1 MKELLLVLII
11 STIFNVCS
19 YSQTAFEKGYFIN
32 ENGQKM
38 ECLIENVDWKNNPT
52 EFKYRLEGNLE
63 TKKANIS
70 SVKEFGI
77 HDVCK
82 YIRAK
87 VNIDRS
93 SDDLGNIDFNKNPVF
108 LEEQLFLKV
117 LIEGEASLFFYE
129 DGDLKRFFYQTKGS
143 EIKQLIRKE
152 YLTKQNL
159 IAINNTFRQQ
169 LYNDLKC
176 QDIAMRDLEDIK
188 YTKNSLERVV
198 VKYNVCANS
207 QYVDFKPKKSKDL
220 FNLTIRP
227 GLNISSLSGDN
238 SEISTMDIEFG
249 TELKFR
255 LGIEA
260 EVILPFN
267 NNKWALIAE
276 PTYQSFKTSKRTQ
289 NRNVSGGIL
298 VSTVDYTSIELPLG
312 VRHYFFLKNGSKIF
326 INVAAVGDF
335 SFNSSVQFARSNGS
349 VFNSLDI
356 KSRLN
361 MALGAGYKLKKR
373 YSLEIRYLTDRELLG
388 NYAYWKSS
396 YKTLS
401 AIVGYSF

>member
-1 MKELLLVLII
+1 MRKLLLVLTI
-11 STIFNVCS
+11 STIFNFCC
-19 YSQTAFEKGYFIN
+19 YSQTTFERGYFIN
-32 ENGQKM
+32 EDGQKI

-52 EFKYRLEGNLE
+52 EFKYKLEGNAE
-63 TKKANIS
+63 SKKADIS
-70 SVKEFGI
+70 NVKEFGI
-77 HDVCK
+77 QDVCK
-82 YIRAK
+82 YIRKK
-87 VNIDRS
+87 VNIDKS
-93 SDDLGNIDFNKNPVF
+93 SDDLGKMDSNKNPVF
-108 LEEQLFLKV
+108 VEEQLFLKV
-117 LIEGEASLFFYE
+117 LIEGKASLFFYE
-129 DGDLKRFFYQTKGS
+129 EGDLTRFFYQTKDS
-143 EIKQLIRKE
+143 EIKQLVYKA
-152 YLTKQNL
+152 YLTRDNL

-198 VKYNVCANS
+198 VKYNVCTNS
-207 QYVDFKPKKSKDL
+207 EYVDFKPKASKDL

-227 GLNISSLSGDN
+227 GLNISSLSGNN

-255 LGIEA
+255 LGVEA

-312 VRHYFFLKNGSKIF
+312 VRHYFFLKNGSKFF

-335 SFNSSVQFARSNGS
+335 SFNSTAQFR
-349 VFNSLDI
+349 
-356 KSRLN
+356 
-361 MALGAGYKLKKR
+361 
-373 YSLEIRYLTDRELLG
+373 
-388 NYAYWKSS
+388 
-396 YKTLS
+396 
-401 AIVGYSF
+401 

>member
-1 MKELLLVLII
+1 MRKLLLALAV
-11 STIFNVCS
+11 SAIFNFCC

-32 ENGQKM
+32 EDGQKI

-52 EFKYRLEGNLE
+52 EFKYKLEGNAE
-63 TKKANIS
+63 TKKADIS
-70 SVKEFGI
+70 NVKEFGI
-77 HDVCK
+77 QDVAK

-93 SDDLGNIDFNKNPVF
+93 TSGLDKFNTNKHPEF
-108 LEEQLFLKV
+108 SEEQLFLKV

-129 DGDLKRFFYQTKGS
+129 DGNLRRFFYQTRNS
-143 EIKQLIRKE
+143 EIKQLIYKE
-152 YLTKQNL
+152 YLNSDNMV
-159 IAINNTFRQQ
+159 AINNTFRQQ

-176 QDIAMRDLEDIK
+176 QDITMRDLEDIK
-188 YTKNSLERVV
+188 YAKNSLERVV
-198 VKYNVCANS
+198 VKYNVCTNS
-207 QYVDFKPKKSKDL
+207 QYVEFKAKKDKDL

-227 GLNISSLSGDN
+227 GLNISSLSGYN
-238 SEISTMDIEFG
+238 PEISTMDIEFG
-249 TELKFR
+249 TKLQFR
-255 LGIEA
+255 LGVEA

-276 PTYQSFKTSKRTQ
+276 PTYQSFKTSKRTP
-289 NRNVSGGIL
+289 NRNVSSGTLI
-298 VSTVDYTSIELPLG
+298 STVDYTSIELPLG

-326 INVAAVGDF
+326 INAAVVGDF
-335 SFNSSVQFARSNGS
+335 SFNSTIKFGR
-349 VFNSLDI
+349 NSLDI
-356 KSRLN
+356 KSGLN
-361 MALGAGYKLKKR
+361 MAFGVGYKLKKR

-388 NYAYWKSS
+388 NYSYWTSS